1 MKDNVLFFGWN
12 HPIYGREKTSSEH
25 FGEFVQYLSSLQQN
39 GTIQS
44 FEPVFLNPHGG
55 DINGFF
61 LIKGDGE
68 KLDTLQDSG
77 DWINHI
83 MRANSHLEGFGLIG
97 GVAGE
102 LLMQRME
109 LWRKNIPE

>member
-12 HPIYGREKTSSEH
+12 HSVYGREKISSEH

-68 KLDTLQDSG
+68 KLETLQDSE
-77 DWINHI
+77 DWIKHI
-83 MRANSHLEGFGLIG
+83 VRANLHLEGFGLIRG
-97 GVAGE
+97 IAGE
-102 LLMQRME
+102 LLMERME
-109 LWRKNIPE
+109 LWKNYIPE